1 MCRRP
6 PTERVCVEILRLF
19 DILHTIYQKRAKF
32 AALVRRGLDIAQKV
46 AAFVG
51 CCLGKGLD
59 VKVLATFTE
68 RCLGSYDG
76 EV

>member
-1 MCRRP
+1 MYRRP
-6 PTERVCVEILRLF
+6 PTEHVCVEIPRLF
-19 DILHTIYQKRAKF
+19 NILHTIHQKRAKL
-32 AALVRRGLDIAQKV
+32 AALARRGLDIAQKV
-46 AAFVG
+46 AAFAG